1 MEGTVISRKRGKKV
15 CCLHSLKKLV
25 GINCCNEFGSEILK
39 KKQMEKIK
47 NKYTTLQIDK

>member
-1 MEGTVISRKRGKKV
+1 MEGTVISCKKGEKV

-25 GINCCNEFGSEILK
+25 GINCCNEFGYEMPLK
-39 KKQMEKIK
+39 TNGKIK